1 MKEPGDAPRQRYRI
15 WIAGYDDWQPT
26 DWRDVPPRAIAREPA
41 EASVL
46 SAAQAESFLEGF
58 NREML
63 QSQAMDRQARDGQT
77 LGSQTLGSQTLGSQ
91 TLGSQTLDGV
101 KRLWAVAVPVVVR
114 YEGDPHPGET
124 VTGHRF

>member
-1 MKEPGDAPRQRYRI
+1 MKEPGDAPRQRFRI

-41 EASVL
+41 EALVL
-46 SAAQAESFLEGF
+46 SAAQAESFVEGF

-63 QSQAMDRQARDGQT
+63 RKQSRDGR
-77 LGSQTLGSQTLGSQ
+77 G
-91 TLGSQTLDGV
+91 LDGNALDGNALDGE

-114 YEGDPHPGET
+114 YEGDPHPGQIL
-124 VTGHRF
+124 TGHRF